1 MNILYIAKNLVV
13 GMLAILAVIEF
24 AYALYLKDNADVFD
38 VFWVTPIF
46 KFVSFVSS
54 RINIILYQSRND
66 KLIPFFKSSGFDISI
81 NALP

>member
-54 RINIILYQSRND
+54 RINILLSQSRKD